1 MEGKITEMDR
11 LINVTTPKEVVAMGL
26 EVVTSSVDVTSTSCE
41 WPDHMRFANK
51 SWAKSVEVEH
61 LKSSIVQKLN
71 PLKTKA

>member
-41 WPDHMRFANK
+41 
-51 SWAKSVEVEH
+51 
-61 LKSSIVQKLN
+61 
-71 PLKTKA
+71 